1 MNAVYIWDDLLTLKE
16 PLFKSIYQTF
26 LNIVLSNNRQA
37 MLLGADSCF
46 PLSNVQQFFKIKFNV
61 LINEEYSIC
70 AGIKNYYGVLEHAIA
85 KVDFSIGAGTY
96 VLQSN
101 PKLNVRKNAAYN
113 NKILVSS
120 KDIGIIPNRKASEVK
135 VYY

>member
-1 MNAVYIWDDLLTLKE
+1 MKAVYIWNDLLTLKE
-16 PLFKSIYQTF
+16 PFFKFIHQTF
-26 LNIVLSNNRQA
+26 LNIALSYQRQA
-37 MLLGADSCF
+37 MLLGVDSCF
-46 PLSNVQQFFKIKFNV
+46 PLSNVQQFFKFNV
-61 LINEEYSIC
+61 LINEEYSIWS
-70 AGIKNYYGVLEHAIA
+70 GIKNYYCVLEHAIA
-85 KVDFSIGAGTY
+85 KVDFSIGAGIY